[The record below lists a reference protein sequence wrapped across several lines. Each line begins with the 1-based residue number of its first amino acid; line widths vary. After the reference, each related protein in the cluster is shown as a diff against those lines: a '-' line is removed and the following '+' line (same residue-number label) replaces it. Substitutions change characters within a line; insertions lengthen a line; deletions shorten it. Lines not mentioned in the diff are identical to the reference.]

1 MVVGDCGSGRT
12 VRVVVVV
19 VSIEGII
26 LEEGLVPMVGAW
38 VGLRLNL
45 LDGGS

>member
-1 MVVGDCGSGRT
+1 MVGGDCGSGRT
-12 VRVVVVV
+12 VRVVVIA

-26 LEEGLVPMVGAW
+26 LEEGLLPMVGVW
-38 VGLRLNL
+38 VGLRVNL

>member
-1 MVVGDCGSGRT
+1 MVGGDCGSGRT

-19 VSIEGII
+19 VSIEGIM
-26 LEEGLVPMVGAW
+26 LEEGLVLMVGVW

-45 LDGGS
+45 VDGGS